1 MAKGVEDLALS
12 LQQLGIP
19 RCGPRKKKRKVI
31 IKGSRKFILKYSV
44 LDVDASVCFRGT
56 HSLAAEKE
64 TESSTAEVLV

>member
-1 MAKGVEDLALS
+1 MWQRGLRIWRCHSSSLVYPGVALE
-12 LQQLGIP
+12 
-19 RCGPRKKKRKVI
+19 RKKKVI

-44 LDVDASVCFRGT
+44 LDVYASVSFRGT